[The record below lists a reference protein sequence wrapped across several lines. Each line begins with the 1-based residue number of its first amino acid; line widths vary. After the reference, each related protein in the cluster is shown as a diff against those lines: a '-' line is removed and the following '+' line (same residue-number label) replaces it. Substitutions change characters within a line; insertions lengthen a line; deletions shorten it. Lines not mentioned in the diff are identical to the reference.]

1 MPVPPLAMAPPRR
14 SPFAPHI
21 LAEAIQPGIKIPS
34 LNEYNGGG
42 DPQDHLDRFSAR
54 ADLLDISDAAYCK
67 LFRTT
72 LSGKAMAWFNQL
84 PPGTIESFE
93 QLAQRF
99 LHHFA
104 INKRYPKTASYLFT
118 IIQRENESLREY
130 VQRFSEAV
138 LEVPHVNPELLASI
152 MQQNLKR
159 GRFKESIAGKPPA
172 TQEELLMRAEKY
184 IRIEESTGSRP
195 ITPLK
200 RRMNDDERI
209 APARIEGNKR
219 ERRQSD
225 LTQYTPLN
233 APRVEILSVAKQQG
247 LVRWPFP
254 LKDNPKRMTSD
265 KICHFHRDR
274 GHSTEEC
281 YHLKNEIEKLIRRG
295 YLREFVDRGKGKAHE
310 PMVEPRRDAPRI
322 ESGERRG
329 EEQVKKE
336 NLPTAGI
343 IGVISGGPASG
354 DSTRARKAAVREAI
368 NMTNAVNHVAY
379 SEVAATQH
387 ENPEGKI
394 TFSDQDLGGHP
405 PTNNDAIVISATVS
419 NFWVK
424 KILIDSGSSAD
435 ILFHGAFAQMGIG
448 SSKLIPVNTPLT
460 SFSGDIVEPLGEI
473 SLPVS
478 LGTYP
483 QRATKFIKFL
493 VVDSPSAYNMIL
505 GRPSLNMFRAVAST
519 YHLKIKFPTPD
530 GVGEEIGDRRQA
542 RECYANT
549 LKNPGNTPRLKAEK
563 QKRMPQTTPGK
574 HQEQTPHRESTTK
587 SPEENKRRKIEQER
601 MEAIEEVK
609 MIEFFGDHRRP

>member
-1 MPVPPLAMAPPRR
+1 
-14 SPFAPHI
+14 
-21 LAEAIQPGIKIPS
+21 
-34 LNEYNGGG
+34 
-42 DPQDHLDRFSAR
+42 
-54 ADLLDISDAAYCK
+54 
-67 LFRTT
+67 
-72 LSGKAMAWFNQL
+72 
-84 PPGTIESFE
+84 
-93 QLAQRF
+93 
-99 LHHFA
+99 
-104 INKRYPKTASYLFT
+104 
-118 IIQRENESLREY
+118 
-130 VQRFSEAV
+130 
-138 LEVPHVNPELLASI
+138 
-152 MQQNLKR
+152 
-159 GRFKESIAGKPPA
+159 
-172 TQEELLMRAEKY
+172 
-184 IRIEESTGSRP
+184 
-195 ITPLK
+195 
-200 RRMNDDERI
+200 
-209 APARIEGNKR
+209 
-219 ERRQSD
+219 
-225 LTQYTPLN
+225 
-233 APRVEILSVAKQQG
+233 
-247 LVRWPFP
+247 
-254 LKDNPKRMTSD
+254 
-265 KICHFHRDR
+265 
-274 GHSTEEC
+274 
-281 YHLKNEIEKLIRRG
+281 
-295 YLREFVDRGKGKAHE
+295 
-310 PMVEPRRDAPRI
+310 MVEPRRDAPRI

-329 EEQVKKE
+329 EEQKE

-419 NFWVK
+419 NFWV

-542 RECYANT
+542 RECYAKHVEKSRQYSQT
-549 LKNPGNTPRLKAEK
+549 EGRKTEKNATNYPRQAP
-563 QKRMPQTTPGK
+563 RANPPQGV
-574 HQEQTPHRESTTK
+574 
-587 SPEENKRRKIEQER
+587 NN
-601 MEAIEEVK
+601 
-609 MIEFFGDHRRP
+609 

>member
-1 MPVPPLAMAPPRR
+1 MNTRSRARNGATGHEGFEGGGDVQNQHVGNVQGNPPAHGTLGEHTNDQREQGHGSFGAPPPPPLIQMTPEALRQLVEDASAQAANRAVARYAAEHGLPPTPHHHHGGRVPPFAPEDREQKTGGVQKGMNYEEEVNSRATQPEDNYYPPPRYDGNYFPHLQKKVCMRTTIFSPSPRRIPARGEREAQRGAGGRASPLGGYPNPMRRGMPVPPLAMAPPRR

-172 TQEELLMRAEKY
+172 TQEELLMRAENN

-209 APARIEGNKR
+209 APAQDNGKR
-219 ERRQSD
+219 D
-225 LTQYTPLN
+225 Y
-233 APRVEILSVAKQQG
+233 
-247 LVRWPFP
+247 
-254 LKDNPKRMTSD
+254 
-265 KICHFHRDR
+265 
-274 GHSTEEC
+274 
-281 YHLKNEIEKLIRRG
+281 
-295 YLREFVDRGKGKAHE
+295 
-310 PMVEPRRDAPRI
+310 
-322 ESGERRG
+322 
-329 EEQVKKE
+329 
-336 NLPTAGI
+336 
-343 IGVISGGPASG
+343 
-354 DSTRARKAAVREAI
+354 
-368 NMTNAVNHVAY
+368 
-379 SEVAATQH
+379 
-387 ENPEGKI
+387 
-394 TFSDQDLGGHP
+394 
-405 PTNNDAIVISATVS
+405 
-419 NFWVK
+419 
-424 KILIDSGSSAD
+424 
-435 ILFHGAFAQMGIG
+435 
-448 SSKLIPVNTPLT
+448 KLIPVNTPLT
-460 SFSGDIVEPLGEI
+460 SFSGDIVEPLGEKSRYPYPWGRI
-473 SLPVS
+473 RNEPRSL
-478 LGTYP
+478 
-483 QRATKFIKFL
+483 
-493 VVDSPSAYNMIL
+493 
-505 GRPSLNMFRAVAST
+505 
-519 YHLKIKFPTPD
+519 
-530 GVGEEIGDRRQA
+530 
-542 RECYANT
+542 
-549 LKNPGNTPRLKAEK
+549 
-563 QKRMPQTTPGK
+563 
-574 HQEQTPHRESTTK
+574 
-587 SPEENKRRKIEQER
+587 
-601 MEAIEEVK
+601 
-609 MIEFFGDHRRP
+609 

>member
-1 MPVPPLAMAPPRR
+1 
-14 SPFAPHI
+14 
-21 LAEAIQPGIKIPS
+21 
-34 LNEYNGGG
+34 
-42 DPQDHLDRFSAR
+42 
-54 ADLLDISDAAYCK
+54 
-67 LFRTT
+67 
-72 LSGKAMAWFNQL
+72 
-84 PPGTIESFE
+84 
-93 QLAQRF
+93 
-99 LHHFA
+99 
-104 INKRYPKTASYLFT
+104 
-118 IIQRENESLREY
+118 
-130 VQRFSEAV
+130 
-138 LEVPHVNPELLASI
+138 
-152 MQQNLKR
+152 
-159 GRFKESIAGKPPA
+159 
-172 TQEELLMRAEKY
+172 
-184 IRIEESTGSRP
+184 
-195 ITPLK
+195 
-200 RRMNDDERI
+200 
-209 APARIEGNKR
+209 
-219 ERRQSD
+219 
-225 LTQYTPLN
+225 
-233 APRVEILSVAKQQG
+233 
-247 LVRWPFP
+247 
-254 LKDNPKRMTSD
+254 MTSD
-265 KICHFHRDR
+265 KYCHFHRDR

-574 HQEQTPHRESTTK
+574 HQEQTPQGV
-587 SPEENKRRKIEQER
+587 NN
-601 MEAIEEVK
+601 
-609 MIEFFGDHRRP
+609 